1 MQVID
6 IDNSYPMTKK
16 ERAEKRHN
24 LAKED
29 YGTQKSFK
37 LTLKNR

>member
-1 MQVID
+1 MLQKYLDMQVID

-24 LAKED
+24 LAK
-29 YGTQKSFK
+29 GRLWHSKI
-37 LTLKNR
+37 L